1 MLQLAFIAAHAVV
14 TIRIER
20 KHHGTLE
27 RREPVASSK
36 AVFHRLL
43 FGRSPILWGYICVG
57 DSQHHH
63 VTCGRAAMGQHL
75 GLHPVGRKIADAA
88 GFDVEAWAF

>member
-43 FGRSPILWGYICVG
+43 FRRSPILWGTLALAILNITMLLV
-57 DSQHHH
+57 
-63 VTCGRAAMGQHL
+63 AGQPWGITWGYTL
-75 GLHPVGRKIADAA
+75 
-88 GFDVEAWAF
+88 